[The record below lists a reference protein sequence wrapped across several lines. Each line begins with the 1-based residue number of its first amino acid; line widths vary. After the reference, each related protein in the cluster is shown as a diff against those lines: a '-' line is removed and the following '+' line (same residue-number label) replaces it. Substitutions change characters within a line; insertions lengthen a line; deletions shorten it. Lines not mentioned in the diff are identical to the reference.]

1 MENIR
6 FVNALEG
13 AFEYD
18 RTLEMDSEE
27 VRRAMALGVGAT
39 LLLSEA
45 KEVVGMHFSMV
56 LKYQESAALRYS
68 VVLTFKVSGWIDN
81 IADEKEENLKNRKE
95 VSQMLE
101 VAVGFA
107 RGSLYVHTK
116 NSPLAGLTLPILSL
130 DQLLQNMKVVKTG
143 AVA

>member
-18 RTLEMDSEE
+18 RTLEMNSED
-27 VRRAMALGVGAT
+27 VRRAMALGVGAA

-45 KEVVGMHFSMV
+45 KDVVGMHFSMV
-56 LKYQESAALRYS
+56 LKYQDSVALRYS
-68 VVLTFKVSGWIDN
+68 VVLTFKVSGWN
-81 IADEKEENLKNRKE
+81 GKIADEKEENLKNRDE
-95 VSQMLE
+95 VSQMLQ
-101 VAVGFA
+101 VAVGFL

-116 NSPLAGLTLPILSL
+116 NSPLDGLTLPILSI
-130 DQLLQNMKVVKTG
+130 DKLLQNMKVV
-143 AVA
+143 VN